1 MAEQIKEVD
10 KEELAGRLLAVYET
24 REPIDFIS
32 RQYALTAEQ
41 AYEVQEAFA
50 SAREG
55 RAGKER
61 KGHKISMTS
70 PATQALFGATEP
82 AYGTLFEDTIH
93 TGDTELELASMM
105 SPLLEPE
112 IIFVLKEDLS
122 IGAEEEEILEKSV
135 LSAGIEVPDSRFADW
150 FPKFQLM
157 DLICDNGVTGKVVVS
172 DKGRDDLTL
181 AEVEQIK
188 LTLMHDGKE
197 VGTGFATEVMG
208 NPVTSVAWLTQ
219 KLADKDK
226 SLKKGMA
233 ISSGTFLSPIPL
245 GKGSYEADFGQLG
258 KVKLQVN

>member
-1 MAEQIKEVD
+1 MTEQTKQVSNEA
-10 KEELAGRLLAVYET
+10 LATQLLAVHES
-24 REPIDFIS
+24 RNPIDFIS
-32 RQYALTAEQ
+32 QRYELTAKQ
-41 AYEVQEAFA
+41 AYEVQEVYAD
-50 SAREG
+50 ARAEQT
-55 RAGKER
+55 GKEK

-70 PATQALFGATEP
+70 PATQALFGAKEP

-122 IGAEEEEILEKSV
+122 IGAEDEEILEKSV
-135 LSAGIEVPDSRFADW
+135 LSAGIEIPDSRFADW

-188 LTLMHDGKE
+188 LTLVHDGKE

-219 KLADKDK
+219 KLADKNK
-226 SLKKGMA
+226 YLKKGMI

-245 GKGSYEADFGQLG
+245 GKGIYEADFSQLG
-258 KVKLQVN
+258 KVKLQVI